1 LGEPYKESD
10 IDEDVNDGTAMEDT
24 HYKYIQVVF
33 LTVKL
38 G

>member
-1 LGEPYKESD
+1 LGQPYQESD

-24 HYKYIQVVF
+24 DYKYIQVVF